1 MSDTIVEEED
11 ESRSKLQEVG
21 GRKSARPV
29 HVRRLALKELREIL
43 RDRRTTT
50 TLVLMP
56 LLVYPLLG
64 LAFQKFLIS
73 SVRKVQAT
81 DRLVAVGNER
91 DARLLDSIF
100 QQSNS
105 LFSPEEVPDAE
116 VRDPLADA
124 IGLASQ
130 ESQMRLV
137 VTDEEA
143 DEQQLREMIANRS
156 IDAAVVFDM
165 GREDRRPEILVLFD
179 KQSLRGR
186 DTRDEIFAR
195 VHAIQDEWVNRA
207 LPHVAMPVIPW
218 VYKNSLVASTVQS
231 FSIVTFLPLVLVL
244 MTITGAVYPAIDLTA
259 GERERGTMEILVA
272 APVSRLSLLLG
283 KFLAVL
289 AVAMLTAGVNMF
301 GMLVTVYT
309 LGLDG
314 WLFGDAGLQ
323 LMVVVQIGMLL
334 LVFAAF
340 FSAVMLGLTSFA
352 RSFKEAQA
360 YLIPLMLIALAPGI
374 LSLMPDLELNTTLAI
389 LPLVNIV
396 LSGRD
401 LLLGELNITMFAVTI
416 VSTFLYGLLALS
428 LAARVFGTDSILYGS
443 DSSWADLFKRPE
455 DQRLAPTMSSAMMCL
470 AVLFPSFV
478 VIGGLSARIGDSVS
492 DKLLANAMVTVVLF
506 VGIPWLFA
514 RIGNLSMRPTFSLG
528 SAQALAFVG
537 AALLGAS
544 TWVFAYEVEILTLS
558 TERMEMLRELF
569 ESMKIDLA
577 SIPLAY
583 KLLALAIVPAV
594 CEEFFFRGYLLSA
607 LLRESRP
614 WQAIL
619 GSALMFGLFHV
630 MVRDVLL
637 LERFLPSTM
646 IGIVLGYVCVRS
658 GSLIPGIVMHALH
671 TGLLITISHF
681 EKQIA
686 EAGLGLEARAH
697 LPGLWICI
705 GLGVSVA
712 GAAVMLFVSP
722 QQSAVESTAS
732 NVDE

>member
-1 MSDTIVEEED
+1 MSELGSQQSDSRL
-11 ESRSKLQEVG
+11 ESTKPARP
-21 GRKSARPV
+21 KSARPV
-29 HVRRLALKELREIL
+29 HVRRLAVKELREIL

-73 SVRKVQAT
+73 SVRTVQAV
-81 DRLVAVGNER
+81 DRLVAVGNDR
-91 DARLLDSIF
+91 DARLLESVF
-100 QQSNS
+100 HQSDA
-105 LFSPEEVPDAE
+105 LYTPQEIATPEVTT
-116 VRDPLADA
+116 PLADA
-124 IGLASQ
+124 IGLANQ
-130 ESQMRLV
+130 QAVLRMVQPE
-137 VTDEEA
+137 EEA
-143 DEQQLREMIANRS
+143 QEDYLRKMISSGAV
-156 IDAAVVFDM
+156 DAAVVFNMD
-165 GREDRRPEILVLFD
+165 RDDRRPEIRVLFN
-179 KQSLRGR
+179 KQSLRSR

-195 VHAIQDEWVNRA
+195 VHALQDEWVSRA
-207 LPHVAMPVIPW
+207 LPRVGLPVIPW
-218 VYKNSLVASTVQS
+218 VYKSSLVASTVQS

-289 AVAMLTAGVNMF
+289 AVAMLTAAVNMF
-301 GMLVTVYT
+301 GMLATVYT

-314 WLFGDAGLQ
+314 WLFGDSGLKPIVI
-323 LMVVVQIGMLL
+323 LQIGMLL

-360 YLIPLMLIALAPGI
+360 YLIPLMLVALAPGI

-401 LLLGELNITMFAVTI
+401 LLVGELSITMFVVTM

-443 DSSWADLFKRPE
+443 DSTWADVFQRPQ
-455 DQRLAPTMSSAMMCL
+455 DQQRAPSISSAMMCL
-470 AVLFPSFV
+470 AVLFPAFV
-478 VIGGLSARIGDSVS
+478 VIGGLSTRFGDSID
-492 DKLLANAMVTVVLF
+492 DKLLANACVTIVLF

-514 RIGNLSMRPTFSLG
+514 RTGNLVMQSTFSLWR
-528 SAQALAFVG
+528 ANWLAFAG
-537 AALLGAS
+537 AVLLGIS
-544 TWVFAYEVEILTLS
+544 TWVFAYEIEILTLS
-558 TERMEMLRELF
+558 QQRMETLRELF

-583 KLLALAIVPAV
+583 KLCALAIVPAV

-607 LLRESRP
+607 FLRESRH
-614 WQAIL
+614 WHAIVA
-619 GSALMFGLFHV
+619 SAVMFGLFHV

-646 IGIVLGYVCVRS
+646 IGLVLGYVCVRS
-658 GSLIPGIVMHALH
+658 GSLFPGILMHALH
-671 TGLLITISHF
+671 NGLLITISHF
-681 EKQIA
+681 EKEITA
-686 EAGLGLEARAH
+686 MGIGLEARAH
-697 LPGLWICI
+697 LPGLWVGI
-705 GLGVSVA
+705 GVAIAMA
-712 GAAVMLFVSP
+712 GASSLLFVSP
-722 QQSAVESTAS
+722 RKPVAGKDS
-732 NVDE
+732 NEKVDA